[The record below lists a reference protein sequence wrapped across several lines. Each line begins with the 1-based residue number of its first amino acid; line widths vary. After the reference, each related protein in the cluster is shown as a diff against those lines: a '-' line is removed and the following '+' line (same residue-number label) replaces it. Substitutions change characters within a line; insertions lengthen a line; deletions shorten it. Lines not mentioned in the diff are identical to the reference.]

1 MKKKLVSMLITA
13 LLLTTATGCRNLAVS
28 GNNNIL
34 VEPETVESDSVR
46 YDEEGNPLELVSAN
60 GEVFDLT
67 SDSVVVKKDANG
79 KVVSVTSEIVK
90 EEKKE
95 TASEK
100 TDKKETVSAE
110 SKKTEKTNGKVVAD
124 SGKTDAKTSVA
135 SAEKTTVAAVQR
147 TGTQTQ
153 ENGQIAVNGNTQ
165 TANKGAVV
173 NSTQNTQT
181 DSNTA
186 TAGKTVAENKV
197 QLGTNNTVA
206 QTTTQQQTTQNTT
219 QTQPQNNNVQTTT
232 STDNGGT
239 KPAPGT
245 PEFDAMTKAWED
257 QIAAENNQPQ
267 NISSS
272 DNQKLLDDINAY
284 RAENGLNPLT
294 WSDELGV
301 QANKRAT
308 EQTDNIVN
316 NGGNLDHN
324 YGNAN
329 GMEENLSGRQGDD
342 VLEGW
347 KNSPGHNNVLLDP
360 NATSAGVAT
369 GNVGDGEGNGAT
381 ALVVE

>member
-1 MKKKLVSMLITA
+1 MKRKILVCMVLAVLLSMVV
-13 LLLTTATGCRNLAVS
+13 GCRQLSLANTNEENEPGVVQYEP
-28 GNNNIL
+28 
-34 VEPETVESDSVR
+34 VESFSSNETVIPAASETSR
-46 YDEEGNPLELVSAN
+46 EEKME
-60 GEVFDLT
+60 EVFG
-67 SDSVVVKKDANG
+67 KNIKDTA
-79 KVVSVTSEIVK
+79 SS
-90 EEKKE
+90 EKK
-95 TASEK
+95 
-100 TDKKETVSAE
+100 
-110 SKKTEKTNGKVVAD
+110 
-124 SGKTDAKTSVA
+124 
-135 SAEKTTVAAVQR
+135 AEKTSEKASDVEKVDTKIVLKSTDSPKDIA
-147 TGTQTQ
+147 TGEIT
-153 ENGQIAVNGNTQ
+153 
-165 TANKGAVV
+165 
-173 NSTQNTQT
+173 TQNNIEQVIQKSNKQDAKEESVQQMNQ
-181 DSNTA
+181 DSVTNTMQNEQIVPN
-186 TAGKTVAENKV
+186 TTGKTVTENKV
-197 QLGTNNTVA
+197 QPGTNNTVA
-206 QTTTQQQTTQNTT
+206 QTTKQQQTTQNTT

-239 KPAPGT
+239 TPAPGT
-245 PEFDAMTKAWED
+245 PEFDAMTKAWEE

-294 WSDELGV
+294 WSDELGE

-369 GNVGDGEGNGAT
+369 GNVGDGEGNGIT
-381 ALVVE
+381 VLVVE

>member
-90 EEKKE
+90 EERKE

-110 SKKTEKTNGKVVAD
+110 PKKTEKTTGKVVTD

-135 SAEKTTVAAVQR
+135 STEKTTMTAVQK

-153 ENGQIAVNGNTQ
+153 ENGQIAVNGDTQ
-165 TANKGAVV
+165 SANKGTVV

-181 DSNTA
+181 VSNTT

-197 QLGTNNTVA
+197 QPETNNTVP
-206 QTTTQQQTTQNTT
+206 QTTTQQTT
-219 QTQPQNNNVQTTT
+219 QTQPQNSNVQTSTT
-232 STDNGGT
+232 ADISDT
-239 KPAPGT
+239 KPMPGT
-245 PEFDAMTKAWED
+245 PEFDAMIKSWEE

-267 NISSS
+267 QISSS

-294 WSDELGV
+294 WSDELGE
-301 QANKRAT
+301 QANTRAR
-308 EQTDNIVN
+308 EQTDNVVN
-316 NGGNLDHN
+316 NDGLIDHG
-324 YGNAN
+324 YGTPTDAN
-329 GMEENLSGRQGDD
+329 ENLSSRHGDA

-347 KNSPGHNNVLLDP
+347 QNSPGHNNTLLDP
-360 NATSAGVAT
+360 NATTAGVAT
-369 GNVGDGEGNGAT
+369 GNAGDGEGNGVT
-381 ALVVE
+381 VLLIE